1 MKHFNIRLIAFQGLA
16 FSGKDTACNML
27 SGYAQMHEHQVIVA
41 RFAEPLYEMV
51 RALVPC
57 ASSQLPKE
65 EKEAPRDELGGL
77 SIRQML
83 IAIGEGA
90 RQYDPLC
97 WVKAWR
103 ASLLED
109 IDLVVGGAK
118 RNILVLVPDLRQENE
133 AEAFRQIAPLVATAA
148 SADPETTC
156 HVTATLVHLRALNAP
171 SNPNPNPATEV
182 LLEPKFGEPV
192 IFNDHSHGL
201 QGLADQV
208 LSLFNQEISRV

>member
-16 FSGKDTACNML
+16 FSGKDTACNIL
-27 SGYAQMHEHQVIVA
+27 KGAAAHVNHQVIEA

-65 EKEAPRDELGGL
+65 EKEAPREELGGL
-77 SIRQML
+77 SIREML

-109 IDLVVGGAK
+109 IDLAVGGAK
-118 RNILVLVPDLRQENE
+118 RNILVLVPDLRKENE
-133 AEAFRQIAPLVATAA
+133 AEAFRQIVPLVATAA
-148 SADPETTC
+148 SGDPETTC

-171 SNPNPNPATEV
+171 VNPNPNAATEV
-182 LLEPKFGEPV
+182 LLQPKFGEPV
-192 IFNDHSHGL
+192 IVNDHSQGL
-201 QGLADQV
+201 QAFADQV
-208 LSLFNQEISRV
+208 LRLFNQEINRG